1 MKFNFITIAIIILI
15 FSAIF
20 LSGVYFLPWDSI
32 NWGKLQLFPSQT
44 VTVFGAAKTQ
54 QKSQVAT
61 FTAGVNSVKDNKDEA
76 VSEVNQKIDA
86 LVTAVKKFGIKP
98 EDIKTQN
105 LSIYRQEESYWEND
119 RQKTRPGQWRVD
131 NSVEITLRDVNNTSS
146 LMELLSQSGATNVYG
161 PNFALD
167 DTKESEKGLL
177 QEAIKNATEKAQI
190 IAQSSGKKL
199 GKLISVNEG
208 QQTNAVFMS
217 EGMGAGGGGS
227 VEPGTGTVSKTVT
240 VVFEL
245 K

>member
-44 VTVFGAAKTQ
+44 VTVFGEAKTQ

-76 VSEVNQKIDA
+76 VAEVNQKIDA
-86 LVTAVKKFGIKP
+86 LISAIKKFGIKP

-131 NSVEITLRDVNNTSS
+131 NSVEITLRDVDKTSA

-161 PNFALD
+161 PNFTLD
-167 DTKESEKGLL
+167 DTQESEKGLL

-190 IAQSSGKKL
+190 IAQSSAKKL
-199 GKLISVNEG
+199 GKIINVTEG
-208 QQTNAVFMS
+208 QQS
-217 EGMGAGGGGS
+217 SGIRYDGMGAGGGGP